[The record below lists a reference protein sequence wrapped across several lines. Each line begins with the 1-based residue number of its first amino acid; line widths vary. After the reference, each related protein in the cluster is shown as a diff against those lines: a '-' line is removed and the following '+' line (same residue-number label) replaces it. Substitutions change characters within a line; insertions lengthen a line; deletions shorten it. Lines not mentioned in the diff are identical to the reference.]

1 MKRIFTIIFLITAF
15 LTVSKSQLLTLTDS
29 TKFSLLTCSPGP
41 DAYEKFGH
49 TAIRILDESQGVDMI
64 ANWGIFD
71 FDKPGFYYKFVKGET
86 YYMLG
91 VHETFYFLESYRRRN
106 SYVIEQVLNL
116 SPDERKRLYDAIS
129 VNYLPENREYLY
141 NFVFDNCATRPREL
155 INQIV
160 KPKTIEAVNEIEY
173 KSFRDWVGAYTG
185 KYSWLQFG
193 IDLVFGRDADEYAT
207 PYQAMFL
214 PEVLYKSYDG
224 AKIVDPSG
232 TETPFISEE
241 WYLVEKRDE
250 LQKSTL
256 FSKPIFVTVLML
268 LIGLIIT
275 FWENKK
281 KKQYKIFDFLLLLI
295 TGIAGLIVFYLMFFS
310 IHPLVKSNFNLLWCN
325 PLNIIASVLLFTRKI
340 KKILKG
346 YFLIYFVMIVV
357 AFIVAVLKVQIF
369 NIAFLPVMGLILV
382 RILYWFKFQKIANP
396 INDK

>member
-241 WYLVEKRDE
+241 RYLVEKRDE

-310 IHPLVKSNFNLLWCN
+310 IHPLVKSNFNLMWCN

-340 KKILKG
+340 KKVLKA

-369 NIAFLPVMGLILV
+369 NIAFLPVMGLMLV

-396 INDK
+396 INEE

>member
-116 SPDERKRLYDAIS
+116 SHDERKRLYDAIS

-193 IDLVFGRDADEYAT
+193 IDLVFGRDADEHAT

-214 PEVLYKSYDG
+214 PEVLYKNYNG
-224 AKIVDPSG
+224 AKVVDQSS
-232 TETPFISEE
+232 TEVLFISEE
-241 WYLVEKRDE
+241 RYLVEKSDDR
-250 LQKSTL
+250 QKSNVL
-256 FSKPIFVTVLML
+256 SVPIFVTAFL
-268 LIGLIIT
+268 LIIGFIIT
-275 FWENKK
+275 FRENKK
-281 KKQYKIFDFLLLLI
+281 KKHYKIMDFLLLLI
-295 TGIAGLIVFYLMFFS
+295 TGIAGLIIFYLMFFS
-310 IHPLVKSNFNLLWCN
+310 IHPLVKSNFNLMWCN

-369 NIAFLPVMGLILV
+369 NIAFLPVMGLMLV

>member
-214 PEVLYKSYDG
+214 PEVLYKNYNG
-224 AKIVDPSG
+224 AKVVDQSS
-232 TETPFISEE
+232 TEVLFISEE
-241 WYLVEKRDE
+241 RYLVEKSDDR
-250 LQKSTL
+250 QKSNV

-310 IHPLVKSNFNLLWCN
+310 IHPLVKSNFNLMWCN
-325 PLNIIASVLLFTRKI
+325 PLNIIASVLLFSRKSN
-340 KKILKG
+340 KVLKG
-346 YFLIYFVMIVV
+346 YLLIYFVMIVT
-357 AFIVAVLKVQIF
+357 AFIVAVLKVQVF
-369 NIAFLPVMGLILV
+369 NIAFLPVMGLMLV

>member
-214 PEVLYKSYDG
+214 PEVLYKNYNG
-224 AKIVDPSG
+224 AKVVDQSS
-232 TETPFISEE
+232 TEVLFISEE
-241 WYLVEKRDE
+241 RYLVEKSDDR
-250 LQKSTL
+250 QKSNVL
-256 FSKPIFVTVLML
+256 SKPIFVTVLML

-310 IHPLVKSNFNLLWCN
+310 IHPLVKSNFNLMWCN
-325 PLNIIASVLLFTRKI
+325 PLNIIASVLLFSRKSN
-340 KKILKG
+340 KVLKG
-346 YFLIYFVMIVV
+346 YLLIYFVMIVT
-357 AFIVAVLKVQIF
+357 AFIVAVLKVQVF
-369 NIAFLPVMGLILV
+369 NIAFLPVMGLMLV

>member
-116 SPDERKRLYDAIS
+116 STDERKRLYDAIS

-241 WYLVEKRDE
+241 RYLVEKRDE

-310 IHPLVKSNFNLLWCN
+310 IHPLVKSNFNLMWCN
-325 PLNIIASVLLFTRKI
+325 PLNIIASVLLFSRKSN
-340 KKILKG
+340 KVLKG
-346 YFLIYFVMIVV
+346 YLLIYFVMIVT
-357 AFIVAVLKVQIF
+357 AFIVAVLKVQVF
-369 NIAFLPVMGLILV
+369 NIAFLPVMGLMLV